1 MTELKF
7 PDRLTVSV
15 AEAARLLSVSR
26 PTMYEILNRADCN
39 VDFKLGSRRLVSVAA
54 LREWVEKQTREAA
67 DW

>member
-1 MTELKF
+1 MTEIRF

-39 VDFKLGSRRLVSVAA
+39 ADFKVGNRRLVNVVA
-54 LREWVEKQTREAA
+54 LKEWVERQTREAA
-67 DW
+67 G